1 MATPTFVKTTVSK
14 DGTKLRD
21 EYSDGSFKN
30 VRANPDFI
38 SPRQKIINDAVAAQ
52 AVKDAAIQAAK
63 DAAKGR
69 GPESRIQQA
78 AKKLNTEVPLLI
90 EPYGYGTDK
99 LHHSKYDKE
108 QWQKWAKE
116 TEFKPKSTTVAGQNK
131 EFQEHLLTHPDFK
144 DKVLQIHKDLG
155 MPYADK
161 PEDAF
166 LGERWDK
173 IMEKLTKKKE
183 DPAPPGG
190 DKTIADTGNKKKDD
204 ETKPFETNT
213 PVNQSTP
220 GNTPFWLQDIIQTAG
235 AASDLA
241 RLKKY
246 LPWQATPEVR
256 LPDATFYDPTRE
268 LAANTEMANMAMQN
282 SAAFTN
288 PQQQAAANSVAQGQ
302 MAKAAADTMGR
313 YNNLNVGLAN
323 QLSQER
329 TGIMNAA
336 SQNKANLDTQLWDK
350 YTIANQQF
358 DNSKTKAR
366 QNLRESYINAI
377 TNRANTA
384 NMNSL
389 YPEYYADPSTGGFI
403 KFNPNAA
410 KIKPIDKY
418 DQYDILQKKAQQ
430 YSSDPIIQERY
441 FNHMLNKGVD
451 DGEDDYYNKLK
462 KMTERGWNKSN
473 QSNQSQEAEE

>member
-1 MATPTFVKTTVSK
+1 MATPTYVKTTVSK

-52 AVKDAAIQAAK
+52 ATKDAAIQ
-63 DAAKGR
+63 AAKGR
-69 GPESRIQQA
+69 GPESRIQQV

-108 QWQKWAKE
+108 QWKKWAQE
-116 TEFKPKSTTVAGQNK
+116 TGFKPKSTTVAGQNK

-155 MPYADK
+155 MPYANK
-161 PEDAF
+161 PEDAY

-173 IMEKLTKKKE
+173 IMEKLTEKKKE
-183 DPAPPGG
+183 PTPPIG

-204 ETKPFETNT
+204 ERKPFETNT

-220 GNTPFWLQDIIQTAG
+220 GNAPWWLQDIIQTAG

-241 RLKKY
+241 RIKRY
-246 LPWQATPEVR
+246 QPWQANPEVR

-268 LAANTEMANMAMQN
+268 LAANTEQANLASQ
-282 SAAFTN
+282 AQTAFSN
-288 PQQQAAANSVAQGQ
+288 PQQLAAANSVAQGQ
-302 MAKAAADTMGR
+302 AAKNAADIMGR

-350 YTIANQQF
+350 YTIMNQQF
-358 DNSKTKAR
+358 DNSKAKAR

-410 KIKPIDKY
+410 KIKPADKY
-418 DQYDILQKKAQQ
+418 NYLDPLWEKAKIMDPNDPKGMLKILLGKGAT
-430 YSSDPIIQERY
+430 DPE
-441 FNHMLNKGVD
+441 
-451 DGEDDYYNKLK
+451 EDVYNDYYNKLK